1 MTTPDAYR
9 HFGQT
14 LAFAERTLTTVLR
27 RHLAHRAVAPETWY
41 ALKLIA
47 VGGPGLSRH
56 ALTSDL
62 EGSPTLNPDSVR
74 ELLAQ
79 LQAEGLIHGDTEVD
93 LTTEGQR
100 RFSDLQEYVSR
111 ATAELLDE
119 FELDDIDTTV
129 RTLRAIT
136 ERAAEDL
143 STAASQPSH

>member
-27 RHLAHRAVAPETWY
+27 RHLARRAVAPETWY

-79 LQAEGLIHGDTEVD
+79 LQAEGLIQGDTEVD
-93 LTTEGQR
+93 FTIEGQR
-100 RFSDLQEYVSR
+100 RFSDLQEYVSE
-111 ATAELLDE
+111 ATAELLGE

-143 STAASQPSH
+143 SMTASQL